1 MDELVE
7 VLDSTKVLLV
17 FNDDIVDEI
26 DFDFTKISKIIV
38 VAPCENNTTK
48 AADIVIPIK
57 TWLEK
62 DGSFVNAMGTCQE
75 FVSIVEFDTLSEIEV
90 IGKLNS

>member
-57 TWLEK
+57 TWL

-75 FVSIVEFDTLSEIEV
+75 FVSIVESDTLSEIEV